1 MSKGERPFI
10 VGILSFE
17 EYFPVIV
24 HLEVANPQV
33 PEPGVLLLLG
43 AGLIGLVIW
52 AIIKRKKTG
61 TKGKSNP

>member
-1 MSKGERPFI
+1 MNKGKRPFI

-24 HLEVANPQV
+24 HWEVANPRV

-61 TKGKSNP
+61 AKGKSNP